1 MGSMKGKLIGILSSI
16 VILFLLCSGIFA
28 NIVEFFAWLFT
39 LQYSAPDTSIAGG
52 IIVRILTF
60 VVSYGLVCIIFNALG
75 LFNNKIMSIA
85 YFIISTLIGF
95 ALSFV
100 VWKIEQHIL
109 IIGIVMGLILAGI
122 IATFIAK
129 YLINKRNLNDEQRK
143 K

>member
-1 MGSMKGKLIGILSSI
+1 MGSMKGKLLGKLSSI

-39 LQYSAPDTSIAGG
+39 LQYSAPDTSITGG

-60 VVSYGLVCIIFNALG
+60 VVSYGLVGIIFNALG
-75 LFNNKIMSIA
+75 LFNSKIMSIA
-85 YFIISTLIGF
+85 YFIISALIGF

-109 IIGIVMGLILAGI
+109 IIGIVLGVIALMIVGLFLIRYLLA
-122 IATFIAK
+122 
-129 YLINKRNLNDEQRK
+129 KRKSKNEQH
-143 K
+143 